1 MSTAEPD
8 QRADLRQRDAWRLI
22 DLSLGDG
29 PWNMAAD
36 EAVLEA
42 VAAGRA
48 PVTLRFYG
56 WSEPAVSLGVT
67 QPAADLDLAACARAG
82 LTVVRRA
89 SGGTAVG
96 HDASLG
102 YSLCLPAGHS
112 LAPLDVV
119 QSYRELGPPVLAA
132 LCRLGLGESSGVRLA
147 RPTEAHPGGPRLTQP
162 TEAHRG
168 GRPTG
173 LGASACFATLAPY
186 EAIVDSPPPLDGPPR
201 KIVGNAQLRRR
212 GAVLHHGMV
221 HLRFDAAGFAALL
234 TEARP
239 PVAEPVA
246 GRPDPLATHLAA
258 RIIGLDEILGR
269 SADLEE
275 VTAALVAGFG
285 ELARGSGVSGLAAGE
300 LTPAERADA
309 RRLVESKYGSPA
321 WTFRR

>member
-82 LTVVRRA
+82 LAVVRRA

-112 LAPLDVV
+112 LAPLDVI

-147 RPTEAHPGGPRLTQP
+147 RPTEAH
-162 TEAHRG
+162 RG

-173 LGASACFATLAPY
+173 LGSSACFATLAPY

-239 PVAEPVA
+239 PAEESSA

-258 RIIGLDEILGR
+258 RIAGLDEVLGR
-269 SADLEE
+269 SVGSEE
-275 VTAALVAGFG
+275 VAAALVAGFG